1 MKLRIGYVSRNLTME
16 SVKSMLRRPLIL
28 GAALLYGCASAPAK
42 PAEEAQPLNPL
53 AAMIGRQLLVLPA
66 QFLAV
71 GNSGG
76 GWDIVPAGPSLLPIL
91 DQEIE
96 DVFRARGV
104 RNNWTFARQI
114 TEAANRNGGLVGDP
128 RELHATGIRRVKPGD
143 TPLPEP
149 LASDIRNLVALTS
162 ARYVLIPLEVH
173 LDTKDNVR
181 TGAMRVLLV
190 DSRTAR
196 VTWADDIDAP
206 PDRDPLVVSDAFTPY
221 GFRRLAKVLAAKLA
235 DMVVPQ

>member
-1 MKLRIGYVSRNLTME
+1 MLIVVDTPAVKFCCRPDAQLTE
-16 SVKSMLRRPLIL
+16 GEPTV
-28 GAALLYGCASAPAK
+28 
-42 PAEEAQPLNPL
+42 
-53 AAMIGRQLLVLPA
+53 
-66 QFLAV
+66 F
-71 GNSGG
+71 NS
-76 GWDIVPAGPSLLPIL
+76 
-91 DQEIE
+91 Q
-96 DVFRARGV
+96 
-104 RNNWTFARQI
+104 
-114 TEAANRNGGLVGDP
+114 TEAASRRFTP
-128 RELHATGIRRVKPGD
+128 RTCSAFLRMR
-143 TPLPEP
+143 L
-149 LASDIRNLVALTS
+149 RNLVALTS

-221 GFRRLAKVLAAKLA
+221 GFRCLAKVLAAKLA